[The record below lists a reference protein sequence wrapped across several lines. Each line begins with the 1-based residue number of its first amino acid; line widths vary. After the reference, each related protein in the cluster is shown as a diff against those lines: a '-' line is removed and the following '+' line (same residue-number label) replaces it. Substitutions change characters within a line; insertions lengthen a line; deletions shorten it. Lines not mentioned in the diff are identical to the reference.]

1 LLPDISTSM
10 YIYVNDCG
18 RGLCSS
24 ICSVFYLPILQDA
37 NHFVMGTPEKF
48 KFMTKHQEIFWYK
61 IKCAF
66 FPTSC
71 VHSTNIHPTN
81 FLSNN
86 FVLLTSLSEKYFIEN
101 TRAYPTRHSMIF
113 FPGFLFLSLSTMHL

>member
-1 LLPDISTSM
+1 MKKKIHDKTSR
-10 YIYVNDCG
+10 N
-18 RGLCSS
+18 
-24 ICSVFYLPILQDA
+24 
-37 NHFVMGTPEKF
+37 
-48 KFMTKHQEIFWYK
+48 FWYK

-86 FVLLTSLSEKYFIEN
+86 FVLLTSLSDILLKIQEHIQPGTAGIEFN
-101 TRAYPTRHSMIF
+101 
-113 FPGFLFLSLSTMHL
+113 GN

>member
-1 LLPDISTSM
+1 
-10 YIYVNDCG
+10 
-18 RGLCSS
+18 
-24 ICSVFYLPILQDA
+24 
-37 NHFVMGTPEKF
+37 
-48 KFMTKHQEIFWYK
+48 MTKHQEICWYK

-113 FPGFLFLSLSTMHL
+113 SPDFYFCPCPLCIYDLYIQSQYPVLVFNA